1 MPPAE
6 LVFVP
11 PDADAPP
18 VPMVPAPPAAVAPP
32 FAAAPPVAMLPPV
45 PMESAF
51 WPSLLQP
58 LSSAPRTPATASNAC
73 EDWRKIGVVRALFG
87 FVFMRNPGT

>member
-18 VPMVPAPPAAVAPP
+18 VPMVPAPPAVMAPP
-32 FAAAPPVAMLPPV
+32 FAAAPPFAMLPPV

-58 LSSAPRTPATASNAC
+58 LSSAPRTAAIATTAW
-73 EDWRKIGVVRALFG
+73 EDWRKIGVVRALVVFG
-87 FVFMRNPGT
+87 FMRNPGA